1 MIKAASRAPYTI
13 IFGSANKDDAVIVP
27 IFDRGSPEKTFS
39 NFGAKNYPNPNI
51 FSAKRGQTLVMP
63 KVKGRHQILL
73 GMGEINTLT
82 KTGCEEIGAALHKT
96 LAAQGFKSASL
107 IVPHFGESPLT
118 SETIS
123 AHIASGIL
131 LKAYSFTKY
140 KSSDK
145 PSEPV
150 TLYCLPVQP
159 EKAAEEFAALEAVS
173 KGVYLARDLGNEP
186 PNVAYP
192 ESIAGHVDRV
202 FANSNVNVHI
212 FETQKLRAL
221 HAGGILAVGQGSRKP
236 PRMVV
241 MEYDGTGG
249 KSKRPD
255 LALVGKGVTFDTGGI
270 SIKSAGGMEDMK
282 YDMSGAADVVG
293 TMLALSQRNA
303 RTHVIGVIGLAE
315 NMPDGNA
322 YRPGDVVH
330 LMSGKSVEIV
340 NTDAEGRL
348 VLSDCL
354 TYVEKTYKPKA
365 IIDLATLTG
374 ACIAALGH
382 TMAAVITRD
391 ETLERKIVGA
401 GRAVNE
407 LCWPMPL
414 HDDFTRAV
422 RASKIADIKNQAA
435 GPGTSTAG
443 AFLEQA
449 ILNKTPWAHLDIA
462 GMAWNAPGKLSPDDG
477 TASGFGVRLLNRL
490 IADHFERKDAITAPH
505 AKPAGPARKPQ

>member
-1 MIKAASRAPYTI
+1 MFDAVPRTPYNI
-13 IFGSANKDDAVIVP
+13 VFGSAPAHAQPRIIITPVYDQ
-27 IFDRGSPEKTFS
+27 GSFAATFAKSSHKPNEKLFT
-39 NFGAKNYPNPNI
+39 AAP
-51 FSAKRGQTLVMP
+51 GQTYVLP
-63 KVKGRHQILL
+63 GADGRVEVLL
-73 GMGEINTLT
+73 GMGKGDALT
-82 KTGCEEIGAALHKT
+82 ETACEEIGAALQKT
-96 LAAQGFKSASL
+96 IASHGL
-107 IVPHFGESPLT
+107 SNATLVVPKNGATGLS
-118 SETIS
+118 SETIA
-123 AHIASGIL
+123 AHIASGVV
-131 LKAYSFTKY
+131 LKAYQFNKY
-140 KSSDK
+140 KSSGK
-145 PSEPV
+145 ASEPV
-150 TLYCLPVQP
+150 TLYCLPTQP
-159 EKAAEEFAALEAVS
+159 EKAEQEFLKLGAVA

-186 PNVAYP
+186 PNVAFP
-192 ESIAGHVDRV
+192 SAITNHVIDT
-202 FANSNVNVHI
+202 FANTKVRVRVIDPEEMKN
-212 FETQKLRAL
+212 LGM
-221 HAGGILAVGQGSRKP
+221 GGILAVGQGSRRA

-241 MEYDGTGG
+241 MEYDGTNG
-249 KSKRPD
+249 KHKNPD

-282 YDMSGAADVVG
+282 YDMSGAADVIG
-293 TMLALSQRNA
+293 TMLALSGRNA
-303 RTHVIGVIGLAE
+303 NTHVVGIVGLAE

-322 YRPGDVVH
+322 YRPGDVIRLH
-330 LMSGKSVEIV
+330 SGKTVEIV

-354 TYVEKTYKPKA
+354 SYVEKTYKPKA

-382 TMAAVITRD
+382 TMAAVITRN
-391 ETLERKIVGA
+391 EKLERQIIGA

-443 AFLEQA
+443 AFLEHA

-490 IADHFERKDAITAPH
+490 IADHFEHKGG
-505 AKPAGPARKPQ
+505 KPAPAQKVKGPTKG